1 MKTQN
6 EKFLG
11 RFKTR
16 DSMMTFDAASMQA
29 LAAHGIVASGYDNP
43 GKPLMSNGGRNISFT
58 THDGKTVDS
67 TGAFLV
73 GELERLDQTL
83 HKPLVSVSWQRDID
97 LRGDVTIADDYSS
110 FTKSIFG
117 APGGLGAGQS
127 IGNKKGWIAKNTT
140 QIPGVSVDIAKIP
153 QPLNLW
159 AREIAFTIP
168 ELESA
173 AKVGRPID
181 EQKLEGLRLDHQLA
195 IDEMVYIGDTTVQ
208 VSSGQVATGLVNSPL
223 VTPTNAATVS
233 SATTWAAKIAAG
245 LYDAVTA
252 DVNTL
257 ITNAWTASGW
267 ALIPGRVLLPPAD
280 YSLITEQKVSSA
292 GNVSIMKYIQEN
304 NIYTRSTGRPLEVFP
319 LKWLNGAGSGGTL
332 GTGGAG
338 HDRMIAYTKAYDR
351 VRYPMTELQRTP
363 LQYDSIWHKTS
374 YFCKLGCIELVYPE
388 SVAYVD
394 GIS

>member
-1 MKTQN
+1 MKPAN
-6 EKFLG
+6 YLG

-16 DSMMTFDAASMQA
+16 DSMMTFDAASMEA
-29 LAAHGIVASGYDNP
+29 LRAHGIVAAGYDHP
-43 GKPLMSNGGRNISFT
+43 GKPLMSNGGRNVSFT

-73 GELERLDQTL
+73 GELERLDQML
-83 HKPLVSVSWQRDID
+83 HKPLVAVSWQRDID
-97 LRGDVTIADDYSS
+97 LREDVTIADEYSS
-110 FTKSIFG
+110 FTKTIFG
-117 APGGLGAGQS
+117 APGGLGTGQG
-127 IGNKKGWIAKNTT
+127 IGNKKGWIGKNTT
-140 QIPGVSVDIAKIP
+140 QIGGVSVDIAKIP

-159 AREIAFTIP
+159 AREIAYTIP

-173 AKVGRPID
+173 AKLGRPID

-223 VTPTNAATVS
+223 VTPYNVATVS
-233 SATTWAAKIAAG
+233 GNTTWASKINAG
-245 LYDAVTA
+245 LYDAVTG

-257 ITNAWTASGW
+257 ITTGWANAAY

-280 YSLITEQKVSSA
+280 YALITENKVSNA

-304 NIYTRSTGRPLEVFP
+304 NVYTRSTGRPLEVFP
-319 LKWLNGAGSGGTL
+319 LKWLNGAGAGGTV

-338 HDRMIAYTKAYDR
+338 HDRMVAYTKAYDR
-351 VRYPMTELQRTP
+351 VRYPMTLLNKTP
-363 LQYDSIWHKTS
+363 LQYDAIWHKTS
-374 YFCKLGCIELVYPE
+374 YFCRLGCLELVYPE
-388 SVAYVD
+388 SVVYAD
-394 GIS
+394 GLS